1 LFHGSIG
8 SQLPIGQDPKQMLL
22 KTEQQQDKAQSL
34 QKVQWPNRSIFVL
47 FYLTLKSPF
56 HV

>member
-47 FYLTLKSPF
+47 FYLRHL
-56 HV
+56 